1 MQKTEKNLN
10 YLMMVFAIL
19 LITANVVASKIMN
32 LGFSLFGNPVT
43 LTVGALCYPFVSM
56 ITDTINEKWGDKVAK
71 QAVIGGFVCQF
82 ISTAFIVIAGFTPAV
97 TVEMQDA
104 YMMIL
109 GQSWVFVVASLT
121 AYLISS
127 FTDIFVF
134 GAIRKAQESKGITEY
149 KGRSTRAYVSTI
161 IGQLIDSTI
170 FVGIA
175 FGLGFGW
182 IWNGQLGAMLNMILA
197 QWLIKTLLSY
207 VGIPMFLKMTAPL
220 KEKL

>member
-19 LITANVVASKIMN
+19 LITANVIASKIMD
-32 LGFSLFGNPVT
+32 LGFTLFGNPVT
-43 LTVGALCYPFVSM
+43 LTAGALCYPFVSM

-71 QAVIGGFVCQF
+71 QAVIGGFLCQF
-82 ISTAFIVIAGFTPAV
+82 ISTAFIVIAGFTPAAAP
-97 TVEMQDA
+97 EMQDA
-104 YMMIL
+104 YMMTL

-121 AYLISS
+121 AYLVSS

-134 GAIRKAQESKGITEY
+134 GAIRKAQEAKGVTEG
-149 KGRSTRAYVSTI
+149 KGRSIRAYISTI

-207 VGIPMFLKMTAPL
+207 IGIPMFLRMTA
-220 KEKL
+220 KTKQ

>member
-19 LITANVVASKIMN
+19 LITANVIASKIMD
-32 LGFSLFGNPVT
+32 LGFNLFGNPVT
-43 LTVGALCYPFVSM
+43 LTAGALCYPFVSM

-71 QAVIGGFVCQF
+71 QAVIGGFLCQF

-97 TVEMQDA
+97 APEMQDA
-104 YMMIL
+104 YMMTL

-121 AYLISS
+121 AYLVSS

-134 GAIRKAQESKGITEY
+134 GAIRKAQEAKGVTEG
-149 KGRSTRAYVSTI
+149 KGRSIRAYISTI

-207 VGIPMFLKMTAPL
+207 IGIPMFLKMT
-220 KEKL
+220 EKAKQ